1 MKMNNLVL
9 ETIIET
15 ADKLDI
21 KIPNDVIKKIY
32 LIQEDYQFNNKDRT
46 SAHKEI
52 ELVVKDFLG

>member
-1 MKMNNLVL
+1 MNNLVL

-46 SAHKEI
+46 SAQKEI